1 MSISYQITIY
11 PAIVIALSIS
21 RVTSMTASTSKK
33 FSFVVV
39 IELSFGLMATMEM
52 DFIPMQ
58 FISVDD
64 LICIFVM
71 LEEGLFRRDASN
83 GLALPA
89 GLGGG
94 PGAGAVD
101 VVVVVDEKMEL
112 RIVLLKLTFE

>member
-1 MSISYQITIY
+1 
-11 PAIVIALSIS
+11 
-21 RVTSMTASTSKK
+21 MTASTSKK

-64 LICIFVM
+64 LICTLVTF
-71 LEEGLFRRDASN
+71 EEGLFRRDANN
-83 GLALPA
+83 GLALPV
-89 GLGGG
+89 GLVD
-94 PGAGAVD
+94 GAGAGF